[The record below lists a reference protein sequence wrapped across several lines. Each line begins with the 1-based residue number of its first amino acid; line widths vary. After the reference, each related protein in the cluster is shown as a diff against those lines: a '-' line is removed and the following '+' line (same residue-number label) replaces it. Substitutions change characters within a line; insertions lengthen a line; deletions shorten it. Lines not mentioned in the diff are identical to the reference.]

1 MDFTLYSL
9 MKTYVRQTIK
19 QEGGLGGKSAYEI
32 AVDNGFTGTEKEW
45 LLSLRGETPYIGEN
59 GNWFVGTLDTGVQAA
74 PNLENYYSK
83 EDLIA
88 LTTKEILEICK

>member
-32 AVDNGFTGTEKEW
+32 AIDNGFTGTEKEW
-45 LLSLRGETPYIGEN
+45 LLSLRGETPYRYWCIGCPKLRKLLFQRRFNCFNNERN
-59 GNWFVGTLDTGVQAA
+59 SR
-74 PNLENYYSK
+74 NL
-83 EDLIA
+83 
-88 LTTKEILEICK
+88 